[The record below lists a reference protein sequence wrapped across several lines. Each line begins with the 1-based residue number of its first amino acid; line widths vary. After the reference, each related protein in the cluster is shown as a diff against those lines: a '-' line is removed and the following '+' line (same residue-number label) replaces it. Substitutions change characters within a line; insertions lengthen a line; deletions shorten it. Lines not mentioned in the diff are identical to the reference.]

1 MIKIFLDVDGMMCGM
16 CEAHINDIVRKTTK
30 IKKIKSNHKKKETI
44 IVLEND
50 NDLNKII
57 EAIKS
62 LGYNCSLNR
71 IENIYK

>member
-1 MIKIFLDVDGMMCGM
+1 MIKIFLDVDGMMFGM

-30 IKKIKSNHKKKETI
+30 IEKIKSNHRKKETI
-44 IVLEND
+44 IVIEND

-71 IENIYK
+71 IENIDK

>member
-71 IENIYK
+71 IENLDK

>member
-1 MIKIFLDVDGMMCGM
+1 MIKIFLDEDGMMCGM

-71 IENIYK
+71 IENLDK

>member
-71 IENIYK
+71 IENIDK